1 MDQVLAYD
9 DNYPLILD
17 DSQGFVGGNIENLP
31 TVQEF
36 IERSAE
42 RELKDRLHAIWC
54 L

>member
-1 MDQVLAYD
+1 MDQELASD

-17 DSQGFVGGNIENLP
+17 DSQGFVGGNIENLR

-36 IERSAE
+36 IKRRNVE
-42 RELKDRLHAIWC
+42 RELKDAIWC